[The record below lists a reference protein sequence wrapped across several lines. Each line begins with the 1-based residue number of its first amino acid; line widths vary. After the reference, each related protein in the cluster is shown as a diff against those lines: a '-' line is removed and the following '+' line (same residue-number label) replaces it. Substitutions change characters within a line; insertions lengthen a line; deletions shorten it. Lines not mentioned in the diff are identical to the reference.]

1 MYLKINNES
10 AYCNNTT
17 KTIATQLR
25 DHENNGNK
33 ANKQKDAIV
42 TPTTL
47 DPTNALD
54 VIKSIAQ
61 RERGGCNTILKDI
74 VLYSIHA
81 GAVNGKNNKR
91 IILDNV
97 QILL

>member
-61 RERGGCNTILKDI
+61 REGGMKYNFKR
-74 VLYSIHA
+74 Y
-81 GAVNGKNNKR
+81 R
-91 IILDNV
+91 II
-97 QILL
+97 QYTCRSS